1 MNNFIN
7 TTTNTLNNTST
18 ITNTNVAIKKQRKSR
33 YDREIEEARHI
44 IATTTNERRK
54 KHYEEHL
61 AILLEDKA
69 EKENAAKVKKS
80 MWMAERRIEK
90 MSDADVTRMYN
101 RYLDEMIRRELK

>member
-1 MNNFIN
+1 MYFENIN
-7 TTTNTLNNTST
+7 
-18 ITNTNVAIKKQRKSR
+18 TNTNINSTTTTTKKQRKSR